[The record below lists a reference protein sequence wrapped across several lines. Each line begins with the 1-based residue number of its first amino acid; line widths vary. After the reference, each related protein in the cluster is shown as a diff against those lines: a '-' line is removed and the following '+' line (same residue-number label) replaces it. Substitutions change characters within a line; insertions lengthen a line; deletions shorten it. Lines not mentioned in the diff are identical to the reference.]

1 MHPHPLA
8 TGAANPDPLAA
19 ALPID
24 LPAGCPVGA
33 LYAGVA
39 AHAEAAGPHTE
50 PFAVPIT
57 AGHLP
62 AAGHAARLA
71 DALAL
76 HGDGMSSTRR
86 RNGARLVGLLVTLA
100 AVAFAIIVFI
110 PFSLPWGH
118 SLRVQ
123 LQAGAYG
130 ELNAGAWVELRGT
143 KVGSVDHVAYKD
155 GYSLISVVIDPRY
168 AGQLHADTRAAVRPH
183 GLLGPKY
190 VDLQGGSAGQLSDGA
205 TIPISRTTVSTDF
218 DQVLNSLQPDIRAN
232 LKTIFIELGRAADG
246 RGATMNAAFLALGQ
260 SSADVSATTTV
271 LSHRAD
277 DLAGLIAASEKLDR
291 DLQNA
296 PIDRQIA
303 DTDLV
308 LSGLVK
314 VEDAIGSGIDHTAAV
329 TQELDTVLSGNSQS
343 LAHVLSKGP
352 ATVANLRTVASEL
365 DAIIVGVNPA
375 LPCLMQAVLETKSAF
390 GGRDG
395 NGHYVRVQV
404 VATSGTA
411 PRPDCGGSP
420 TSQTP
425 PLHDQDLVALF
436 LGN

>member
-1 MHPHPLA
+1 M
-8 TGAANPDPLAA
+8 
-19 ALPID
+19 
-24 LPAGCPVGA
+24 
-33 LYAGVA
+33 
-39 AHAEAAGPHTE
+39 
-50 PFAVPIT
+50 
-57 AGHLP
+57 
-62 AAGHAARLA
+62 R
-71 DALAL
+71 
-76 HGDGMSSTRR
+76 STKP

-100 AVAFAIIVFI
+100 AVAFAVIVFI

-155 GYSLISVVIDPRY
+155 GYSLISVVIDPRF

-246 RGATMNAAFLALGQ
+246 RGATTNAAFLALGQ
-260 SSADVSATTTV
+260 SSADVSVTTAV

-277 DLAGLIAASEKLDR
+277 DLAALIAASETLDR

-314 VEDAIGSGIDHTAAV
+314 VEDAIGSGIDHTSAV
-329 TQELDTVLSGNSQS
+329 TQELDTAMNGNAAN
-343 LAHVLSKGP
+343 LAHILAGGP
-352 ATVANLRTVASEL
+352 ATVNQLRVVASEL
-365 DAIIVGVNPA
+365 DAVIVGVNPA
-375 LPCLMQAVLETKSAF
+375 LPCLMQAVLETRSAF
-390 GGRDG
+390 SGRDA
-395 NGHYVRVQV
+395 NGHYVRVQIV
-404 VATSGTA
+404 PTNNGSAPASTCTGT
-411 PRPDCGGSP
+411 P
-420 TSQTP
+420 TSQTA
-425 PLHDQDLVALF
+425 PLHDQDLIALF